1 MTNRSEASGED
12 GLIARY
18 FRPLATDPGAFGLID
33 DAAILNTSGE
43 DAVVKT
49 DAIVEGVHFLKDD
62 PPDTV
67 ARKALR
73 VNLSDLAAKGAS
85 PAGFVLT
92 LALRSADDAWLTAFA
107 RALGEDATSFG
118 CPLLGG
124 DTVSTPGP
132 LTVSITAFGRVP
144 LGKMVHR
151 SGAHPGDRVL
161 VTGAIGDAA
170 LGLDIVKG
178 GHIAEALADDKV
190 GREAMVARY
199 RVPQPRNALARAVR

>member
-49 DAIVEGVHFLKDD
+49 DAIVEGVHFLPDD
-62 PPDTV
+62 PPDTI

-73 VNLSDLAAKGAS
+73 VNLSDLAAKGAT

-92 LALRSADDAWLTAFA
+92 LALRAVDEAWLKPFA
-107 RALGEDATSFG
+107 HALGWDAIQFG

-132 LTVSITAFGRVP
+132 LMISVTAFGRVP
-144 LGKMVHR
+144 LGRMLHR
-151 SGAHPGDRVL
+151 
-161 VTGAIGDAA
+161 
-170 LGLDIVKG
+170 
-178 GHIAEALADDKV
+178 
-190 GREAMVARY
+190 
-199 RVPQPRNALARAVR
+199 